1 MVAMVAPAPGLV
13 AQTLE
18 ECQRSFAVHRKC
30 IQKLKRAY
38 ADHPKELREGVFDA
52 VQRCLLVFK
61 REP

>member
-1 MVAMVAPAPGLV
+1 MAAPAPCLV

-30 IQKLKRAY
+30 IQKLKKAY
-38 ADHPKELREGVFDA
+38 VAHPNELRDGIYDA
-52 VQRCLLVFK
+52 VERCMLVFK